1 MGAGLR
7 NSKGPMSLGR
17 TELCGLRSHG
27 FGGGGGSLGGCDWK
41 SDMFQR
47 IPVFAWV
54 LCREAT
60 ETGGRQGSITEVQV
74 GEILVGSRKLCWK

>member
-17 TELCGLRSHG
+17 PELCGLRSHG

-41 SDMFQR
+41 SDMFQGSLYLHGYCVER
-47 IPVFAWV
+47 QQR
-54 LCREAT
+54 LEA
-60 ETGGRQGSITEVQV
+60 GRVPLQK
-74 GEILVGSRKLCWK
+74 SR